1 MQKMRPKD
9 TMVLKGL
16 VPREGTTVRDQI
28 KNSNLTKAEMKE
40 NE

>member
-16 VPREGTTVRDQI
+16 VPREDTTVRDQI